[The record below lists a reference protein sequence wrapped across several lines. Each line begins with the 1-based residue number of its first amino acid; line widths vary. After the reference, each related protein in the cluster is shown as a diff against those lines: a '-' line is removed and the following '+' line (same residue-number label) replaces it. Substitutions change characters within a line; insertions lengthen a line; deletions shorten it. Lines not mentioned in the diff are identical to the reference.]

1 MKWLYCQLIAVV
13 SFASLLAPGDTHAS
27 SALSPVMPPNTSHYW
42 FNNGQPTANT
52 LVALDTLLDAASQGL
67 DPKDYGASA
76 LASRIQDAALL
87 RTLASAPA
95 LDELSA
101 NINKALVAYVRDLNQ
116 GRLSPAVLK
125 YQFKAPAR
133 STFDAQAY
141 VDNALSTNT
150 LAKAL
155 EQAQPDAPLYDSLRK
170 AMNDY
175 RQLGHPVAWEHPLPS
190 PTGPSLKPGQE
201 YPALGVLAERLI
213 ILGDLPKEHTTPMLY
228 EGSVVEGV
236 KKFQE
241 RHGLSPDGVIG
252 RETLAQLNV
261 SPAQRV
267 QQIALSLERLRWTPL
282 RYGQRMI
289 VINIPEFT
297 LRAYRVN
304 PDRSV
309 AVDVEMRV
317 IVGRALNTRTPIFL
331 EDMRFIEFSPY
342 WNIPISI
349 ARAET
354 LPKLRRDPAYFN
366 RQGLEFVTKEGKV
379 VTTLTEAG
387 IEAVQR
393 GEWRIR
399 QRPGPL
405 NALGDIK
412 FIFPNDQNIY
422 LHHTPAQNL
431 FGRVR
436 RDLSHGCIRVEEPV
450 KLAEF
455 VLNNH
460 PDWPRSR
467 IVEAMEG
474 GKSRTLKL
482 NEPLPVLIAYSTAM
496 IKNDKVHFFPDIYQ
510 QDARLEIALKSR

>member
-1 MKWLYCQLIAVV
+1 MRWLYVHLMAVIA
-13 SFASLLAPGDTHAS
+13 FAGLLGSGDTHAS
-27 SALSPVMPPNTSHYW
+27 SAVSPAISHDTSHYW
-42 FNNGQPTANT
+42 FKNGQPTANT
-52 LVALDTLLDAASQGL
+52 LVALDTLLDASSQGL
-67 DPKDYGASA
+67 DPKDYSASV
-76 LASRIQDAALL
+76 LASRIQDAALSGAL
-87 RTLASAPA
+87 THAHTLE
-95 LDELSA
+95 DLSTQ
-101 NINKALVAYVRDLNQ
+101 IKKALVAYVHDLNQ
-116 GRLSPAVLK
+116 GRLSPVVLK

-133 STFDAQAY
+133 STFNAQAY
-141 VDNALSTNT
+141 IDHALSTNT

-155 EQAQPDAPLYDSLRK
+155 EQAQPDAPLYDSLRT
-170 AMNDY
+170 AMNQY
-175 RQLGHPVAWEHPLPS
+175 RQMGTPAAWEHPLPV
-190 PTGPSLKPGQE
+190 PAGPSLKPGQT
-201 YPALGVLAERLI
+201 YPALHVLVERLSL
-213 ILGDLPKEHTTPMLY
+213 LGDLPKHHAVPVLY
-228 EGSVVEGV
+228 EGPVVDGV

-241 RHGLSPDGVIG
+241 RHGLSADGVIG
-252 RETLAQLNV
+252 RETLAQLNI

-267 QQIALSLERLRWTPL
+267 QQIALNLERLRWTPL

-289 VINIPEFT
+289 VINVPEFT

-309 AVDVEMRV
+309 VVDVEMRV

-331 EDMRFIEFSPY
+331 EDMKFIEFSPY

-354 LPKLRRDPAYFN
+354 LPKLRSDPAYFN
-366 RQGLEFVTKEGKV
+366 RQGLEFVTKEGQV
-379 VTTLTEAG
+379 ITTLTEAG
-387 IEAVQR
+387 IAAVQR

-422 LHHTPAQNL
+422 LHHTPSQNL

-455 VLNNH
+455 VLDNR

-496 IKNDKVHFFPDIYQ
+496 VKNDKVHFFPDIYQ